1 MPFPTPG
8 ELSDPEIKPVSLE
21 SPALAGR
28 YLTTAPPGNLFTVKF
43 KAESMSIKQLYDE
56 FIQFANLDAKKD
68 VKDLVENHQYVNS
81 W

>member
-8 ELSDPEIKPVSLE
+8 ELPNPGIKPVFLE

-28 YLTTAPPGNLFTVKF
+28 YLTTAPPENLLTVKF
-43 KAESMSIKQLYDE
+43 KADSVLIKQLYDE

-68 VKDLVENHQYVNS
+68 VRELDENHQYVNS

>member
-8 ELSDPEIKPVSLE
+8 ELPNPGIKPVFLE

-28 YLTTAPPGNLFTVKF
+28 YLTTAPPENLLTVKF
-43 KAESMSIKQLYDE
+43 KADSVLIKQLYDE

-68 VKDLVENHQYVNS
+68 VRELVENHQYVNS

>member
-1 MPFPTPG
+1 MF
-8 ELSDPEIKPVSLE
+8 LE

-28 YLTTAPPGNLFTVKF
+28 YLTTAPPENLLTVKF
-43 KAESMSIKQLYDE
+43 KADSVLIKQLYDE

-68 VKDLVENHQYVNS
+68 VRELVENHQYVNS